1 MKFLRFVPLLL
12 LVALLGCKKTAGTFT
27 LEGQL
32 YDDSFNQPL
41 SGATVELYSV
51 YSGTNQLSLVG
62 TYTTGIDGKFHF
74 SFPRTRTEKYIL
86 KVTKALY
93 FDQSLDIFYGD
104 LSLDETNTVDVHS
117 SAKSWIKLRIVNTNP
132 SASDHMQFIR
142 QLGKSNCDECC
153 DGGIQHFYG
162 PTDTTIY
169 CINDGNFP
177 YSIEYAVYNTSNT
190 GILSEVTVPFDTTT
204 LYLTY

>member
-1 MKFLRFVPLLL
+1 MKCLRFVSLLL
-12 LVALLGCKKTAGTFT
+12 LVALLGCKKTAGIFQ

-41 SGATVELYSV
+41 SGASVELYSV

-62 TYTTGIDGKFHF
+62 TYTTSIDGKYHF

-93 FDQSLDIFYGD
+93 FDQSLEILYSN
-104 LSLDETNTVDVHS
+104 LHLKVMNTVNVHC

-153 DGGIQHFYG
+153 AGAVQHFYG
-162 PTDTTIY
+162 AADTSIF

-177 YSIEYAVYNTSNT
+177 YSIEYAVYNTSNS
-190 GILSEVTVPFDTTT
+190 GVLSEVTVPFDTTT